1 MKLRKKE
8 IDQEIIKQLKEKVN
22 FHKKNIISYTQREIR
37 KQVSEKNYE
46 EQALKKVNKNPALA
60 KQAGYRAETWQNL
73 PLIYILN
80 DI

>member
-1 MKLRKKE
+1 LQLRKKE

-46 EQALKKVNKNPALA
+46 E
-60 KQAGYRAETWQNL
+60 
-73 PLIYILN
+73 
-80 DI
+80 